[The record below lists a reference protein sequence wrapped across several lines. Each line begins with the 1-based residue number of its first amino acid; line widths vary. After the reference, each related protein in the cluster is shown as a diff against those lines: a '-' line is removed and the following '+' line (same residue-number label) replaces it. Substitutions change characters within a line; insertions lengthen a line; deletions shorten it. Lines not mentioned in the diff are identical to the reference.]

1 MKIERLNPYEWR
13 VNVFR
18 NQLLEDE
25 IAAGNYEEVHKYSND
40 TWSRVGFDQLYGV
53 TINNIVVAISGAKLY
68 GNNIRFGMR
77 YYVLRKYR
85 KIVRSQLW
93 KPDGLLDHTLK
104 DFSSVDFSFVSIYPH
119 NSRLQR
125 WVEALKRKKRYGQIG
140 NGSEHLDLLKTYTV
154 YPTLVE
160 LKGVDQYIIYRNES
174 NKLDVES
181 LILNIENK
189 L

>member
-1 MKIERLNPYEWR
+1 MKIERLDPNELR

-25 IAAGNYEEVHKYSND
+25 LAHDNQEEIHKYSNEI
-40 TWSRVGFDQLYGV
+40 WNRVGFDQLYGV
-53 TINNIVVAISGAKLY
+53 TINGNVVAISGSKLY

-93 KPDGLLDHTLK
+93 KPNGILDLTLK
-104 DFSSVDFSFVSIYPH
+104 DFPNVDFSFVSIYPH
-119 NSRLQR
+119 NNKLKK
-125 WVEALKRKKRYGQIG
+125 WVEALKRKQRYGQIG
-140 NGSEHLDLLKTYTV
+140 NGSDHLDLLKTYTV
-154 YPTLVE
+154 YPESVL
-160 LKGVDQYIIYRNES
+160 LKGVDQHIIYRNES

-181 LILNIENK
+181 LILSLES
-189 L
+189 